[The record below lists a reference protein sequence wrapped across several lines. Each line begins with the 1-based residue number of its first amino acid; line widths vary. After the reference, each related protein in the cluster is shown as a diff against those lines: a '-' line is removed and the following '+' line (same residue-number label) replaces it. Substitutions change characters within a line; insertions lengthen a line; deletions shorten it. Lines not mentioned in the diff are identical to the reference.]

1 MARVYRGLV
10 TLLSIINHRLWERPM
25 GPQQQ
30 VIEFVSIV
38 TSLHTQRV
46 ANVFDFAPIDT
57 DSEGDRRA

>member
-1 MARVYRGLV
+1 
-10 TLLSIINHRLWERPM
+10 M